1 MDGKYDGLIRFIRFT
16 EKDLNV
22 KICIKDYVDFI
33 FVDRELNMGLRDNLV
48 HGNPFCMYMKSDG
61 DVYLKCTSMGQGV
74 MRRLERDP
82 RAYCGVC
89 HAGVKEYVCPIWS
102 DGRLVGSVNAG
113 VFATE
118 KRYVRRYLE
127 RVCRKSHLEV
137 ERALELYE
145 TCISASRVDEER
157 LFVNLEM
164 IANAF
169 SLIFARVNVH
179 GEYVAMR
186 PSTVIMHN
194 SIISDALEYLKQ
206 NYLEDLHA
214 SDVAAYCHCSISCLS
229 HLFKS
234 RVGTSLPLYIAK
246 LRVDFAREELTN
258 SRAPVSVVAERAG
271 FSDPNYFSRIFTQY
285 VGLTPSQY
293 RKRFSQKSLQS

>member
-1 MDGKYDGLIRFIRFT
+1 MHQ
-16 EKDLNV
+16 
-22 KICIKDYVDFI
+22 
-33 FVDRELNMGLRDNLV
+33 
-48 HGNPFCMYMKSDG
+48 HGAGCE
-61 DVYLKCTSMGQGV
+61 
-74 MRRLERDP
+74 RRLERDP

-102 DGRLVGSVNAG
+102 DGRLIGSVNAG
-113 VFATE
+113 VFAAE

-137 ERALELYE
+137 ERALELYK
-145 TCISASRVDEER
+145 TCISASQVDEER

-186 PSTVIMHN
+186 PSTVITHN

-229 HLFKS
+229 HLFKN

-258 SRAPVSVVAERAG
+258 SRAPVSVVAERG
-271 FSDPNYFSRIFTQY
+271 GVFRSQLFFSHFHPIRRPF
-285 VGLTPSQY
+285 TPSQY
-293 RKRFSQKSLQS
+293 ANDFPKNRFKANIGGICFLMQYFCKIF

>member
-1 MDGKYDGLIRFIRFT
+1 
-16 EKDLNV
+16 
-22 KICIKDYVDFI
+22 
-33 FVDRELNMGLRDNLV
+33 
-48 HGNPFCMYMKSDG
+48 MYMKSDG

-102 DGRLVGSVNAG
+102 DGRLIGSVNAG
-113 VFATE
+113 VFAAE

-229 HLFKS
+229 HLFIKPRRHQS
-234 RVGTSLPLYIAK
+234 ASLYRQVARGFCARGAHEFPRTGFRGGGTGGVFRSQLFFSHFHPIRRPHAQPISQTIFPKIASK
-246 LRVDFAREELTN
+246 LILVEF
-258 SRAPVSVVAERAG
+258 V
-271 FSDPNYFSRIFTQY
+271 F
-285 VGLTPSQY
+285 
-293 RKRFSQKSLQS
+293 

>member
-1 MDGKYDGLIRFIRFT
+1 MDGRKYDGLIQFIRFT

-48 HGNPFCMYMKSDG
+48 HGNPFCMYLKSDG
-61 DVYLKCTSMGQGV
+61 DTYLKCTSMGQGV

-82 RAYCGVC
+82 HTYCGVC
-89 HAGVKEYVCPIWS
+89 HAGVKEYVCPIWY
-102 DGRLVGSVNAG
+102 DGRLIGSVNAG
-113 VFATE
+113 VFASDS
-118 KRYVRRYLE
+118 RYIRRYIE
-127 RVCRKSHLEV
+127 RVCRSGNLDP
-137 ERALELYE
+137 ERALELYRAHICGE
-145 TCISASRVDEER
+145 EVDAQR
-157 LFVNLEM
+157 LIVNLEM

-179 GEYVAMR
+179 GEYGPMR
-186 PSTVIMHN
+186 SSTVIAHN

-206 NYLEDLHA
+206 NYLEDLRA
-214 SDVAAYCHCSISCLS
+214 ADVAAYCHCSLSCLS

-246 LRVDFAREELTN
+246 LRVDFAREGLVN
-258 SRAPVSVVAERAG
+258 SRAPISAVAEKAG

-285 VGLTPSQY
+285 VGFTPSQY
-293 RKRFSQKSLQS
+293 RKRFS